1 MYFNNVSKQYGT
13 YTWLHFSPEIWDC
26 WLRNYWKKSQLST
39 PTILHLMSLCH
50 LTGCILLG
58 VKPVS
63 FTQWEHI
70 DKREQQIGSNNEK
83 PREKIVD
90 TETLLNLAHEI
101 D

>member
-1 MYFNNVSKQYGT
+1 MGLLLPKV
-13 YTWLHFSPEIWDC
+13 
-26 WLRNYWKKSQLST
+26 WKKSQLSC
-39 PTILHLMSLCH
+39 HLMSL

-70 DKREQQIGSNNEK
+70 DKREQQMGSNNEK

>member
-1 MYFNNVSKQYGT
+1 
-13 YTWLHFSPEIWDC
+13 
-26 WLRNYWKKSQLST
+26 
-39 PTILHLMSLCH
+39 MSL

-70 DKREQQIGSNNEK
+70 DEREQQMGSNNEK

-90 TETLLNLAHEI
+90 TETLLSLAHEI